1 MTVNPAHRRALA
13 AVSRIT
19 FTLGLAGCLQ
29 PVESPDPAPTELDQ
43 PDGEPAAEEG
53 LADAALTDADPG
65 VEVDADPH
73 PDAMPEDL
81 DDVADAGAGPDAEG
95 SDAPDATPL
104 TCDPAEADWVA
115 CCDAI
120 DWDPEQGCLAWG
132 PPVPPRMPG
141 EVA

>member
-1 MTVNPAHRRALA
+1 MTATLAHRRALA

-19 FTLGLAGCLQ
+19 FTLGLAGCIQ
-29 PVESPDPAPTELDQ
+29 PVESPDPTPTDGDA
-43 PDGEPAAEEG
+43 PDGEAWLDPDRALPDAGIEQ
-53 LADAALTDADPG
+53 DAAA
-65 VEVDADPH
+65 H
-73 PDAMPEDL
+73 PDALPEDP
-81 DDVADAGAGPDAEG
+81 DDLGEADLGAAADGGAG
-95 SDAPDATPL
+95 PDATPL
-104 TCDPAEADWVA
+104 TCDPAAEDWVA